1 MSILSTHSGHHRIFI
16 GPVVQKQNANNV
28 DEPTANPTTP
38 SPTGT
43 HHKQQQSYLHSHHSS
58 QHNSSSAP
66 KPWWEGSSFLRSR
79 LSLSHYPTPPPSGSS
94 NAHSDTD
101 HGPVE
106 TTSPVAIEHPSSPDT
121 PLAQTSI
128 PQFSYTFSDDND
140 SERLSDDLEGDEDD
154 LYDSEDEQRDYEH
167 YHHGGDSD
175 EDQSDHSSANFS
187 ESLSEPVGH
196 SKDISEESGRMQSHA
211 TTAPHSHPYPIHP
224 QDAASFN
231 QIQRDKKHADKA
243 KRKDRDN
250 GKDKEGS
257 SSAHGVSRWTSTKT
271 KGKRRTRSMRD
282 EGEPNRFKKMLGT
295 FRDKRHHQGRLDNP
309 DLGWESDGS
318 R

>member
-43 HHKQQQSYLHSHHSS
+43 HHNHQQQQHSHLHHNSH
-58 QHNSSSAP
+58 HNSSSAP

-94 NAHSDTD
+94 KAHSDVD
-101 HGPVE
+101 HGPIE
-106 TTSPVAIEHPSSPDT
+106 TTSPVITEPSSPDS

-140 SERLSDDLEGDEDD
+140 SERLSDDLEDEDDD

-167 YHHGGDSD
+167 DRDESDSD
-175 EDQSDHSSANFS
+175 EDQRDHSSTNSS
-187 ESLSEPVGH
+187 ESLSDPVGH
-196 SKDISEESGRMQSHA
+196 SQDISEESGRMQSQA
-211 TTAPHSHPYPIHP
+211 TTGTHSHPYPIHP

-231 QIQRDKKHADKA
+231 QIQRDKKQQEKI
-243 KRKDRDN
+243 KRKDKDK
-250 GKDKEGS
+250 GKDKEGPS
-257 SSAHGVSRWTSTKT
+257 THGGSRWTSTKT

-295 FRDKRHHQGRLDNP
+295 FRDKTHHQGRLDNP